1 MSLPMSSSSETDA
14 ASGAT
19 NDCFGS
25 YDPLA
30 AGVGLSTDGTFACDG
45 KEVDGREDRGTGD
58 GGVGDDGKEQDI

>member
-14 ASGAT
+14 VSGEM
-19 NDCFGS
+19 NNCFGR

-30 AGVGLSTDGTFACDG
+30 AGVGLSTDGTFSCDG

-58 GGVGDDGKEQDI
+58 GGVGDDGKEQDT